1 VDTDAALLRAELPAT
16 PFYFVMEENHY
27 TNSIMNFPP
36 AHPLL
41 AEAARLTREA
51 GDDVPW
57 TTTGP
62 TLLTALIGR
71 YELQAWAASSE
82 QGCPFI
88 YKDVPAF
95 FDPARA
101 EEMAARELVVIHAS
115 VLRDVASHW
124 HPHGSGAADRII
136 PRCAVSRVR
145 SRHSFS
151 GQDRSAQLKV
161 WVANAKAKEQ
171 LETSLEAARADF
183 KSAKAAAK
191 AHLESYRLMVERS
204 RWSRLGRLLGIGP
217 TARRPWRWTASELVR
232 YREQS
237 SAAFDRQH
245 RTAQ

>member
-1 VDTDAALLRAELPAT
+1 MDDHWTNASDRADRPLRAAGVGGLERAGLS
-16 PFYFVMEENHY
+16 V
-27 TNSIMNFPP
+27 
-36 AHPLL
+36 
-41 AEAARLTREA
+41 RL
-51 GDDVPW
+51 
-57 TTTGP
+57 
-62 TLLTALIGR
+62 
-71 YELQAWAASSE
+71 
-82 QGCPFI
+82 QGCAGVLRSCASRG
-88 YKDVPAF
+88 DG
-95 FDPARA
+95 R
-101 EEMAARELVVIHAS
+101 ARELVVIHAP

-245 RTAQ
+245 RTAR